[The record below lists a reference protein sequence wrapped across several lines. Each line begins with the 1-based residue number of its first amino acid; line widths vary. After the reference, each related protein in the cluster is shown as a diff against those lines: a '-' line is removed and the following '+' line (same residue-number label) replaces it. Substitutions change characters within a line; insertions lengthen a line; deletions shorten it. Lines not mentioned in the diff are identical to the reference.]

1 VKKGIQAAA
10 TNSRGQGVD
19 ERVAGQASAG
29 VGATRMLY
37 HIIRLQRGARVGNCS
52 GKAVEEAKLEGWS
65 QRCSSPGLS
74 TPTSWSRTQSW
85 GKAEVATARQD
96 VKRVT
101 CLMRAGWYT
110 AKEITNDRSRE
121 CDVDLLWLHAT
132 PCVVRAVQGVGEPG
146 FRQAS
151 LRPAGRPVRSERS
164 ARARDRERSP
174 IIAAQRAVTNAH
186 GVPGP
191 CKGSCSRFLDDASKD
206 QLVEA

>member
-1 VKKGIQAAA
+1 
-10 TNSRGQGVD
+10 VD
-19 ERVAGQASAG
+19 ERVPGQASAG

-52 GKAVEEAKLEGWS
+52 GKAIEEAKLKGWS
-65 QRCSSPGLS
+65 QRCSSPGGS

-101 CLMRAGWYT
+101 CLMRAGWST
-110 AKEITNDRSRE
+110 AKENDERQIPRALRRTALAAHDSVHCESRSKRWRTGS
-121 CDVDLLWLHAT
+121 L
-132 PCVVRAVQGVGEPG
+132 
-146 FRQAS
+146 AS
-151 LRPAGRPVRSERS
+151 VLGPAGSPVRSERS
-164 ARARDRERSP
+164 ARARDREHSP

-191 CKGSCSRFLDDASKD
+191 CKGSCSRFLDDALKD